1 MNTNTNS
8 TNGGDRRNDVSVLV
22 AATRAALDG
31 FEQAIRED
39 LERMRAFLD
48 DAESWAQVGGRK
60 PTSVTRYTRLAAA
73 AYEGCCCTRA
83 NSCKHCKASNDLGE
97 RYRGRTGAADDLD
110 PRVFAVFEMIAGD
123 GPDLDDAM
131 DALLDAVGN
140 ATNNPRLTEDIV
152 THAYAVAGYVPPVR
166 EIADDEADGSEC
178 SQVVDRDD
186 AVASLENART
196 NKELANHDAA
206 INKLEKETAAR
217 RVEINAMTKLVEGM
231 LPARARHL
239 TLVVSN
245 DVRRS
250 D

>member
-1 MNTNTNS
+1 MSTDTNT
-8 TNGGDRRNDVSVLV
+8 TNHDDRRNDVRVLA

-48 DAESWAQVGGRK
+48 DAERWTQVGGRK

-73 AYEGCCCTRA
+73 AYEGCCTRA
-83 NSCKHCKASNDLGE
+83 KSCKHCKASNDLRE
-97 RYRGRTGAADDLD
+97 RYLGRTGAADDLE

-152 THAYAVAGYVPPVR
+152 THAYAVAGYVPPAR

-178 SQVVDRDD
+178 SQMVDRDD
-186 AVASLENART
+186 AVVSLENART

-217 RVEINAMTKLVEGM
+217 RFEINAMTELVEGV